1 MDKCAAGNSRQ
12 GNRREGGGGGGGDG
26 SCKKASPKNRNIVR
40 DLRKESSLSSDDTE
54 FMDLP
59 LPALPKT
66 VEDLAQNRRS
76 IVEVDNL
83 DVHPCVAAFLMSR
96 MEYYIGWARNFLSS
110 LLLSTIACPLFIVR
124 ELAIICRPSCGI
136 I

>member
-1 MDKCAAGNSRQ
+1 MDKCAGNSRQ
-12 GNRREGGGGGGGDG
+12 VNSGVRGSDG

-110 LLLSTIACPLFIVR
+110 LLRFYRFPPAVVR
-124 ELAIICRPSCGI
+124 ELPTNIICRPSWGI